1 MGAQESARTVL
12 AVGCVAAMTGIVV
25 DIVVVAVQ
33 MKNVIVKAVGGVVVG
48 D

>member
-1 MGAQESARTVL
+1 MGAQESAWTLL
-12 AVGCVAAMTGIVV
+12 AVGCVAAVTGIVV
-25 DIVVVAVQ
+25 DILVVAVE